1 MKKASNT
8 SMPHTTKTADT
19 LQTAPPRRS
28 FLLSASSF
36 AIAGSLPTIESLTKV
51 AHAAGSTEPA
61 SVGGEYKAIVC
72 VFLYGGQ
79 DASNVLIPYFDGN
92 AAGNATAATN
102 IEYDTYASARSG
114 EGAAQNEAG
123 SVGNPRTGNL
133 SFKRSSLAATAL
145 AARTTNGVS
154 AVAATGGFTT
164 NTHGRQFA
172 LHPSLLKLKGIFDAG
187 KLAVV
192 ANVGP
197 LVAPLTRHNVYT
209 GTGGARPA
217 NLYSHDD
224 QQKGWMS
231 GTANVSTPP
240 ASGIGGRIGE
250 LLAGMNGAS
259 QIALQ
264 VSVDGSNTFQLTSGL
279 NAIPY
284 QVGYGNIG
292 RITPSTPPS
301 APLPVGATCN
311 TSSSYIAANPT
322 SAYCISGGPIRI
334 TNGYS
339 FNTTLYN
346 AFRSRVGGTNN
357 PLNLYL
363 DQWGDTA
370 DQSIKTEQAVAAAL
384 LASPLTEDI
393 VGPFQPIIGTGNT
406 FNSLAAQLRMVAGL
420 IRASAT
426 LGPATPSVTPVK
438 RQIFFVSI
446 GGFDTHGDEFWDNNP
461 TQNTRIGDALKA
473 FWDAMGN
480 IAVQGA
486 AGSTAR
492 DRVTLFTATDF
503 GRTLDSNGQ
512 GSDHGW
518 GSHQFVMGGAV
529 LGGSIYGKN
538 HNVTTA
544 ELPQDTGNA
553 ANKTRWMKEDTT
565 AGAVPRTGIPPDRY
579 DNATGTGPGA
589 KCNGLN
595 HSLDRGE
602 MLPTMAGDA
611 YIATIARW
619 FGVQSTDLASVFPT
633 LATAHP
639 TGSDVGF
646 MNLTM

>member
-1 MKKASNT
+1 MKKNSKDTTATSTDTAAPAQAST
-8 SMPHTTKTADT
+8 
-19 LQTAPPRRS
+19 PRRN
-28 FLLSASSF
+28 FLLSATSL
-36 AIAGSLPTIESLTKV
+36 AVAGGLPTIESLTKV
-51 AHAAGSTEPA
+51 AHAAGNTEPS
-61 SVGGEYKAIVC
+61 SVGGDYKAIVC

-79 DASNVLIPYFDGN
+79 DASNVLIPYFDGD
-92 AAGNATAATN
+92 AFGTATATTTA
-102 IEYDTYASARSG
+102 EYNRYAAARSA
-114 EGAAQNEAG
+114 EGSAQNEAG
-123 SVGNPRTGNL
+123 TVANPRTGNL
-133 SFKRSSLAATAL
+133 SFKRASLANTAL
-145 AARTTNGVS
+145 PATTTNSVS
-154 AVAATGGFTT
+154 AAAVSGGFTT

-172 LHPSLLKLKGIFDAG
+172 LHPSYLPLKSIYDAG
-187 KLAVV
+187 KLAVI

-197 LVAPLTRHNVYT
+197 LVAPLTRHNIYT
-209 GTGGARPA
+209 NTGGARPA

-240 ASGIGGRIGE
+240 PSGIGGRMGE

-264 VSVDGSNTFQLTSGL
+264 VSVDGSNTFQLTAGTG
-279 NAIPY
+279 AIPY

-292 RITPSTPPS
+292 RISPSTLPS

-311 TSSSYIAANPT
+311 TSSSYITANPT
-322 SAYCISGGPIRI
+322 SAYCVSGGPIRI
-334 TNGYS
+334 SNGY
-339 FNTTLYN
+339 TGTATLYN
-346 AFRSRVGGTNN
+346 AFRGRVGGTNN

-363 DQWGDTA
+363 DQWGDTV
-370 DQSIKTEQAVAAAL
+370 DQSIKTEQTIAAAL

-426 LGPATPSVTPVK
+426 LGPTTPSVTPVK

-446 GGFDTHGDEFWDNNP
+446 GGFDTHGTEFWDNNP
-461 TQNTRIGDALKA
+461 TINARIGNALKA

-480 IAVQGA
+480 VKVIGA
-486 AGSTAR
+486 PSATAR

-518 GSHQFVMGGAV
+518 GSHQLVMGGAV
-529 LGGSIYGKN
+529 NGGKIYGKN

-544 ELPQDTGNA
+544 ELPQDTGTP
-553 ANKTRWMKEDTT
+553 ANKTRWMTEDAT

-579 DNATGTGPGA
+579 DNTTGTGPGA

-602 MLPTMAGDA
+602 MLPTMSGDA

-619 FGVQSTDLASVFPT
+619 FGVQTSDLASVFPT
-633 LATAHP
+633 LAAAHP

-646 MNLTM
+646 MNLSA

>member
-1 MKKASNT
+1 MKKTSNA
-8 SMPHTTKTADT
+8 KTAHFT
-19 LQTAPPRRS
+19 ETAATASIVSPRRD
-28 FLLSASSF
+28 FLRSASSL
-36 AIAGSLPTIESLTKV
+36 AVAGSLPTIESLTKV

-92 AAGNATAATN
+92 AAGNATAATSV
-102 IEYDTYASARSG
+102 EYDLYATARSG

-123 SVGNPRTGNL
+123 TVGNPRTGNL
-133 SFKRSSLAATAL
+133 SFKRASLAATAL
-145 AARTTNGVS
+145 TARTTNSVS
-154 AVAATGGFTT
+154 AAAAAGGFTT

-172 LHPSLLKLKGIFDAG
+172 LHPSYLKLKGIFDAG

-192 ANVGP
+192 SNVGP
-197 LVAPLTRHNVYT
+197 LVAPLTRHNIYT
-209 GTGGARPA
+209 GTGGGRPA

-240 ASGIGGRIGE
+240 VSGIGGRMGE

-264 VSVDGSNTFQLTSGL
+264 VSVDGTNTFQLTAGL

-292 RITPSTPPS
+292 RISPVTPP
-301 APLPVGATCN
+301 ANPIPANATCN
-311 TSSSYIAANPT
+311 TSGSYVTSNPT

-334 TNGYS
+334 SNGYTG
-339 FNTTLYN
+339 NATLYN
-346 AFRSRVGGTNN
+346 AFRGRVGGTNN

-370 DQSIKTEQAVAAAL
+370 DLSIKTEQAVAAAL

-480 IAVQGA
+480 VNVQGA
-486 AGSTAR
+486 PGATAR

-503 GRTLDSNGQ
+503 GRTLDSNGK

-529 LGGSIYGKN
+529 VGGYIYGKN

-544 ELPQDTGNA
+544 ELPQDTGTP
-553 ANKTRWMKEDTT
+553 ANKTRWMTDDIT

-579 DNATGTGPGA
+579 DNTTGTAPGA

-602 MLPTMAGDA
+602 MLPTMSGDA

-619 FGVQSTDLASVFPT
+619 FGIQTSDLASVFPT